1 MAEVWFWQRIVTPHM
16 AALAVALA
24 QRGMKVTYVAEKAM
38 SDDRA
43 RQGWQLP
50 ALPGVDLRLLNERLS
65 VAQVVASASADTI
78 HLCQGIR
85 GNGLIGVAQR
95 RMRRLGARQWI
106 VMEMVDDR
114 GMIGRIK
121 RLDYRLL
128 LSHWRRDWQGVL
140 AIGTHTP
147 SWVVA
152 RGMPAERVFPFAYF
166 LEAPTAG
173 SDSELSAANKSLED
187 DAKEN
192 LSSRLRLLFVG
203 QLISRKR
210 VDLLIEALRRL
221 FDAGFSGFSLEI
233 VGDGQLREGVRQQ
246 AAFLGD
252 RVTWHGAVPMP
263 QARRHMAQADCLVL
277 PSDHDGWGA
286 VVSEALMA
294 GTPVICSDAC
304 GAAEVV
310 RASGVG
316 AVFPAGDAAALAEC
330 LKSVLE
336 AGAQSPQ
343 ARQELAAWARC
354 LGAEAGADYLQRIF
368 AYMEG
373 HVPRPRPPWQ
383 TKERT

>member
-1 MAEVWFWQRIVTPHM
+1 MAEVWFWQTVVTPHM
-16 AALAVALA
+16 AALAAA
-24 QRGMKVTYVAEKAM
+24 CAAAGHRVTYVAQCAM
-38 SDDRA
+38 TPDRIQ
-43 RQGWQLP
+43 QGWSVP
-50 ALPGVDLRLLNERLS
+50 EIKGVDVRLAGDAAQMRR
-65 VAQVVASASADTI
+65 VAKEAPQTAH
-78 HLCQGIR
+78 HLFQGLR
-85 GNGLIGVAQR
+85 GNDLLAVAQR
-95 RMRRLGARQWI
+95 QLRWRGMRQWV
-106 VMEMVDDR
+106 VMEAVADA
-114 GMIGRIK
+114 GAPGHIK
-121 RLDYRLL
+121 RALYRALFL
-128 LSHWRRDWQGVL
+128 RYRRDLAGVL
-140 AIGTHTP
+140 AIGCGTRD
-147 SWVVA
+147 WVVA
-152 RGMPAERVFPFAYF
+152 RGMPAQRVFPFAYF
-166 LEAPTAG
+166 LGEPTTGFESSSTSKMVEEKAG
-173 SDSELSAANKSLED
+173 KSP
-187 DAKEN
+187 
-192 LSSRLRLLFVG
+192 SSCVRLLFVG
-203 QLISRKR
+203 RLISLKR

-233 VGDGQLREGVRQQ
+233 VGDGPLREGLRQQ

>member
-1 MAEVWFWQRIVTPHM
+1 MAEIWFWQRIITPHM
-16 AALAVALA
+16 AVLAVALA
-24 QRGMKVTYVAEKAM
+24 RRGIKVTYVAEKMM

-43 RQGWQLP
+43 QQGWHPP
-50 ALPGVDLRLLNERLS
+50 ALPGVNLRLLNERLS
-65 VAQVVASASADTI
+65 VAQVVADAHEDAI

-85 GNGLIGVAQR
+85 GNGLVGAAQR
-95 RMRRLGARQWI
+95 RMRRLGSRQWI
-106 VMEMVDDR
+106 VMEMIDDH
-114 GMIGRIK
+114 GMIGMIK
-121 RLDYRLL
+121 RLYYRLL
-128 LSHWRRDWQGVL
+128 FLCWRRHWQGVL
-140 AIGTHTP
+140 AIGAHTP
-147 SWVVA
+147 AWVVA
-152 RGMPAERVFPFAYF
+152 RGMPAQRVFPFAYF
-166 LEAPTAG
+166 LGEPTTGFESSSTSKMVEEKAG
-173 SDSELSAANKSLED
+173 KSP
-187 DAKEN
+187 
-192 LSSRLRLLFVG
+192 SSCVRLLFVG

-233 VGDGQLREGVRQQ
+233 VGDGPLREGLRQQ